1 MVTVKLSKEN
11 GMKTLVKIAIR
22 ILAMFAIIAAYVA
35 ITSMATRIG
44 VPLR

>member
-1 MVTVKLSKEN
+1 
-11 GMKTLVKIAIR
+11 MKTFIKIAIR
-22 ILAMFAIIAAYVA
+22 IIAMFAIIVAYVA